1 MEKIF
6 IVVVC
11 GATASGKTRLAIDL
25 AKRFNGEIVSADSM
39 QIYKKL
45 DIASAKPTDEEK
57 DGIPHHLMDFLE
69 PTEAFSVADYVP
81 MAREII
87 KDIHNRGKLPIICG
101 GTGLYI
107 NSLVDNI
114 EFDDTGSD
122 PEFREEM
129 KRLAEERG
137 NGYVLEKL
145 REIDPECAERLHEN
159 NLSRIIRA
167 LEVYHISGKTMSEIQ
182 AQSRL
187 NPSPYEPCMLMIDYE
202 DREELYER
210 IDKRVDIMLENGLLE
225 EAREF
230 FTHDDYITSAQA
242 IGYKELKPYFD
253 GEAKLSECVEKLK
266 RETRHYAKRQL
277 TWFKKDIR
285 INRIFSSKSTNY
297 EKILE
302 IAEKI
307 VKKYSIL

>member
-1 MEKIF
+1 MDKIF

-25 AKRFNGEIVSADSM
+25 AKRFDGEVVSADSM
-39 QIYKKL
+39 QIYKRL
-45 DIASAKPTDEEK
+45 DIASAKPTEEEK
-57 DGIPHHLMDFLE
+57 DGVVHHLMDFLE
-69 PTEAFSVADYVP
+69 PTEPFSVADYVP

-87 KDIHNRGKLPIICG
+87 KDIHDRGKLPIICG

-122 PEFREEM
+122 LQFREEM
-129 KRLAEERG
+129 KRLAAEKG

-145 REIDPECAERLHEN
+145 REIDPESAERLHEN

-167 LEVYHISGKTMSEIQ
+167 LEVYHLSGKTMTEVQ
-182 AQSRL
+182 AESRR
-187 NPSPYEPCMLMIDYE
+187 NPSPYEPCMMMIDYE
-202 DREELYER
+202 DREVLYER
-210 IDKRVDIMLENGLLE
+210 IDRRVDIMMENGLLE

-230 FTHDDYITSAQA
+230 FNHDDYVTAAQA
-242 IGYKELKPYFD
+242 IGYKELKAYFD
-253 GEAKLSECVEKLK
+253 GEAELSECVEKLK
-266 RETRHYAKRQL
+266 RETRRYAKRQM
-277 TWFKKDIR
+277 TWFRKDMR

-302 IAEKI
+302 IAENL

>member
-25 AKRFNGEIVSADSM
+25 AKRFNGEVVSADSM

-45 DIASAKPTDEEK
+45 DIASAKPTEEEK
-57 DGIPHHLMDFLE
+57 DGIVHHLIDFLQ
-69 PTEAFSVADYVP
+69 PTEPFSVADYVP

-87 KDIHNRGKLPIICG
+87 ADIHNRGKLPIICG

-122 PEFREEM
+122 LQFREKM
-129 KRLAEERG
+129 KRLAAENG

-145 REIDPECAERLHEN
+145 REVDPECAERLHEN

-167 LEVYHISGKTMSEIQ
+167 LEVYHVSGKTMTQVQEE
-182 AQSRL
+182 SRR

-202 DREELYER
+202 NREDLYER
-210 IDKRVDIMLENGLLE
+210 IDKRVDIMMKNGLLE

-230 FTHDDYITSAQA
+230 FTHDNYVTAAQA

-253 GEAKLSECVEKLK
+253 GEAELSDCIEKLK
-266 RETRHYAKRQL
+266 METRRYAKRQM
-277 TWFKKDIR
+277 TWFKKDMR

-302 IAEKI
+302 IAENL